1 VCTAFSYLNIISIN
15 WVKQINQQVYQ
26 RLMDPDTLF
35 KEDLTFEMFLE
46 KVYKLKDFDKQV
58 HFTLLQAKKPMRC
71 EQVNKKMKTDTVKV
85 YRSLQKLTKAAWC
98 CERLKENGPSC
109 RKILTCSKL
118 FHNIHNGT
126 GQPFLR
132 AVFFQH

>member
-1 VCTAFSYLNIISIN
+1 
-15 WVKQINQQVYQ
+15 
-26 RLMDPDTLF
+26 MDPDTLF

-85 YRSLQKLTKAAWC
+85 YRSLQKLTKAGLVEKTKMSIARGGHYMIYEGVEYDDSRDVVLEKVEEWYKTTK
-98 CERLKENGPSC
+98 RIIEN
-109 RKILTCSKL
+109 R
-118 FHNIHNGT
+118 
-126 GQPFLR
+126 
-132 AVFFQH
+132 